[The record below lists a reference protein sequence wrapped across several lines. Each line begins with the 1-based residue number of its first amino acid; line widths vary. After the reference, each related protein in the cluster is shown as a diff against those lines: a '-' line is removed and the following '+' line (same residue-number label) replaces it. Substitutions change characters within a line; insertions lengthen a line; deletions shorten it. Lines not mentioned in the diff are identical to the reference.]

1 MSDHIQED
9 RAVLEEF
16 MDHKRDFYVHQ
27 VSIRPKVENEY
38 ATLTF
43 ILQANC
49 KYGGAYTTN
58 DILDSSMV
66 STSINTSIMG
76 VSQLPK
82 TEKRHLDAPIK
93 QKLSKFFKSL
103 LPCFE

>member
-1 MSDHIQED
+1 MQED

-49 KYGGAYTTN
+49 KYGGA
-58 DILDSSMV
+58 
-66 STSINTSIMG
+66 
-76 VSQLPK
+76 
-82 TEKRHLDAPIK
+82 
-93 QKLSKFFKSL
+93 
-103 LPCFE
+103 